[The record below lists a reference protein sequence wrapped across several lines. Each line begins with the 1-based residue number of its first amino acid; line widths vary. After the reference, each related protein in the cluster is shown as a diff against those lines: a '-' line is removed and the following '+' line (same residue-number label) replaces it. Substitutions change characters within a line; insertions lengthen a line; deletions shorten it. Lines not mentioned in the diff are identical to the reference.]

1 MTDYSNQNITG
12 QDLSGVNLTGA
23 NFTNTNATNVN
34 FTNATITNAIF
45 KNTLITGANISTLVF
60 SDFQKGHLLLRA
72 ANQTIAAVNNL
83 TSLTPAQF
91 RIIQPAITADTIT
104 MIQTVTVKIPNSQG
118 EGYTT
123 SLTPVINQLI
133 CIFVATNQNI
143 IITTGGTQ
151 IRTIRSNGTVVQDV
165 NNANTTLNYLKI
177 GNIPYRLSV
186 GNGDGVIAMIPID
199 LNVYQVNGSGL
210 GDIVSLN
217 LGSGATG
224 PTGVAGPAGA
234 VGAQGTAGAAGAA
247 GVAGSTGPT
256 GAVGAQG
263 TAGAAGVAGVAG
275 STGPTGAVGAQG
287 TAGAA
292 GVAGVAG
299 STGPTGAVGAQG
311 TAGAAGVAGVAGS
324 TGPTGIAGYATALT
338 PSNTGIIPIM
348 TAATTSGFTI
358 SATSEYNSDFAAWK
372 ASDNLLSTDWAML
385 GTPFPC
391 IWKVQCPTQFVIWKI
406 EISKRYGGAEFIT
419 SFYFEGSNDDNT
431 WTSLAYSTGQMSSIG
446 SPPSMLTVLIKDS
459 TYTSYSY
466 FRLRCLTGT
475 GTNPGINT
483 FQMYAYSNTT
493 LPYIGPTGPS
503 GISATAPAAY
513 GTYRLTDRGT
523 VGDYT
528 LNLLQG
534 SLSVSNS
541 TFVSL
546 IAGSTYELTADV
558 AVRCSFA
565 AFSWQTEGGVI
576 LGNSGQSFS
585 TNSNDPGAIA
595 PAYAVFTP
603 SVNTRVKLRLTSI
616 SGYTLT
622 SVEVGQISIKEM
634 TAQGPAGS
642 INSVSSS
649 DSSITTTTTS
659 GAVNLSI
666 PTLLRPAIV
675 FVSYTTW
682 ATDVNQTLPVMDF
695 QNFDYEMNMHIL
707 NIPHSTWIYYLWNG
721 SSTASHYGDLT
732 YTPTTS
738 VGTADTISV
747 NQSVIND
754 SVPYTLYSGN
764 TEVSTV
770 NRNIYVRY
778 RFRGLSANKFMMSIE
793 GRYQLSWFDDTI
805 RIMPQYAGFK
815 MNTTYITT
823 GNNANWAP
831 QSLRTSGIGTSTV
844 RMTWLRINK
853 TS

>member
-1 MTDYSNQNITG
+1 VAGAAGVAGSTGPAGATGPSGISATAPAAYGTYRVTDRGIVGDYTLNLQQGTLSVTSSTLVQLQAGSTYELSADIAVRCTFAAFQWQTEAGVTLGNSG
-12 QDLSGVNLTGA
+12 QS
-23 NFTNTNATNVN
+23 FSTNTNDPGVTAPAYAVFTPSVN
-34 FTNATITNAIF
+34 TRV
-45 KNTLITGANISTLVF
+45 KLRLIS
-60 SDFQKGHLLLRA
+60 
-72 ANQTIAAVNNL
+72 IAGYTL
-83 TSLTPAQF
+83 TSVEVGQISIKEMTAQGPAGPTGTAGVAGTPGGPTG
-91 RIIQPAITADTIT
+91 PA
-104 MIQTVTVKIPNSQG
+104 
-118 EGYTT
+118 
-123 SLTPVINQLI
+123 
-133 CIFVATNQNI
+133 
-143 IITTGGTQ
+143 
-151 IRTIRSNGTVVQDV
+151 
-165 NNANTTLNYLKI
+165 
-177 GNIPYRLSV
+177 
-186 GNGDGVIAMIPID
+186 
-199 LNVYQVNGSGL
+199 
-210 GDIVSLN
+210 
-217 LGSGATG
+217 GATG
-224 PTGVAGPAGA
+224 PTGPIGTAGVAGA
-234 VGAQGTAGAAGAA
+234 V
-247 GVAGSTGPT
+247 GSTGPT

-263 TAGAAGVAGVAG
+263 VAGTPGGPTGPAGVAG
-275 STGPTGAVGAQG
+275 SAGATGPTGPIG
-287 TAGAA
+287 TAG
-292 GVAGVAG
+292 VI
-299 STGPTGAVGAQG
+299 
-311 TAGAAGVAGVAGS
+311 GS
-324 TGPTGIAGYATALT
+324 TGPTGIAGVAAAFT
-338 PSNTGIIPIM
+338 PSNTGVIPVM
-348 TAATTSGFTI
+348 TAAITSGFTI
-358 SATSEYNSDFAAWK
+358 SATSEYPLPSFAAWK
-372 ASDNLLSTDWAML
+372 ACDNNLSTDWAMS

-391 IWKVQCPTQFVIWKI
+391 IWKVQCPTQFAIWKI
-406 EISKRYGGAEFIT
+406 EISKRQGGTEFIT
-419 SFYFEGSNDDNT
+419 SFFFEGSNDDIT
-431 WTSLAYSTGQMSSIG
+431 WTTLIYSTGEMSLIG
-446 SPPSMLTVLIKDS
+446 APPLVLTRTVNDS

-483 FQMYAYSNTT
+483 FQMYAYSNTI
-493 LPYIGPTGPS
+493 LPYIGPTGPR

-513 GTYRLTDRGT
+513 GAYRLTDRST

-534 SLSVSNS
+534 TLSVTSS
-541 TFVSL
+541 TLVQL
-546 IAGSTYELTADV
+546 QAGSTYELSADV

-565 AFSWQTEGGVI
+565 AFSWQTEAGLP

-585 TNSNDPGAIA
+585 TNSTDPGAIS

-603 SVNTRVKLRLTSI
+603 SVNTRVKLRLTGI
-616 SGYTLT
+616 GGYTLT
-622 SVEVGQISIKEM
+622 NVECGQISIKEM

-666 PTLLRPAIV
+666 PALLRPAIV

-721 SSTASHYGDLT
+721 ASTASHYGDLT

-738 VGTADTISV
+738 SGTADTLKVDTAVS
-747 NQSVIND
+747 ND

-764 TEVSTV
+764 TEVSTL

-831 QSLRTSGIGTSTV
+831 QSLRTSGIGTSNV